1 MNDRHNALLLNLS
14 AEPTQLQAMR
24 EKLRMALTDIGI
36 PQSIQEQLVL
46 AVNEACMNIIQ
57 HAYCGNAKGEIR
69 LSLEDTPNQ
78 LRFLLE
84 DDAPCVD
91 PACITPRDLTDIRPG
106 GLGVHFIKEIMDEVH
121 FYPAGKQGNRLE
133 MIKHLDSD

>member
-14 AEPTQLQAMR
+14 AEPTQLQGMR
-24 EKLRMALTDIGI
+24 EKLRMALTEIGI

-78 LRFLLE
+78 
-84 DDAPCVD
+84 
-91 PACITPRDLTDIRPG
+91 
-106 GLGVHFIKEIMDEVH
+106 
-121 FYPAGKQGNRLE
+121 
-133 MIKHLDSD
+133 